1 MKIESSSPATIRAAL
16 DDLEHA
22 VINLQGL
29 IGALAIVAENLPLR
43 HGEGGSEGQAA
54 NALLPLM
61 DAVCQ
66 RTEALFGKIEGAMR
80 LENVVA

>member
-1 MKIESSSPATIRAAL
+1 MKIESSSPATIRASL

-54 NALLPLM
+54 NALLPLL
-61 DAVCQ
+61 ATVSEH
-66 RTEALFGKIEGAMR
+66 TEGLFAMIDHASE
-80 LENVVA
+80 LAQVAA